1 MKRQERHGNYMVVL
15 KGKPVADSICD
26 NIKNS
31 IEELIQKGIEPG
43 IAIVRVG
50 KKPDDIYY

>member
-1 MKRQERHGNYMVVL
+1 MVVL